1 MPTTQIKSLRI
12 VQVYFSFFIFSKVF
26 RIGRKNTIKLIILR
40 LKFVNLK
47 GFEMRQSYED
57 YLIGILVL
65 FVLVPK
71 LRQWAEEKAP
81 GILQRKGFSLFQE
94 IAC

>member
-12 VQVYFSFFIFSKVF
+12 VQVFLFFIFSKVF
-26 RIGRKNTIKLIILR
+26 GIGRKNTIKLIILR

-47 GFEMRQSYED
+47 GFEMRESYED
-57 YLIGILVL
+57 YLIGVLVL
-65 FVLVPK
+65 FVRVPK
-71 LRQWAEEKAP
+71 LRQCAEVKAP
-81 GILQRKGFSLFQE
+81 RILQRKGFSLFQE